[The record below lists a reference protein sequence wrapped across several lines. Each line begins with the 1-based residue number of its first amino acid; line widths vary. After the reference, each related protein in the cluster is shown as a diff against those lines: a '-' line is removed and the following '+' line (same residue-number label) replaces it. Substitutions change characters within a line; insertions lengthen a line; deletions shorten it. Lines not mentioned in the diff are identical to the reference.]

1 MQLILGKSTFAKVL
15 CGLEKRAKGR
25 VIFDGKEWSAKK
37 RQELCYMIM
46 QDVNHQLFTD
56 SVLEEV
62 MLSMPVSEAKEKQ
75 KAYHF

>member
-62 MLSMPVSEAKEKQ
+62 MLRSCFLMNRQVDSI
-75 KAYHF
+75 YVT